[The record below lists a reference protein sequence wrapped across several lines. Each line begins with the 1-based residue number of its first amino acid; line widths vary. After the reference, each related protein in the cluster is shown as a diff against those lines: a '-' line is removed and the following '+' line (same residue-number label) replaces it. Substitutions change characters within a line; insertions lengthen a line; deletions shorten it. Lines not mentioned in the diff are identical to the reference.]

1 MTDLFQ
7 HFRED
12 ERDFIEKVIGWRDY
26 VLSSYSPK
34 LTDFL
39 DPREQEI
46 VRSLIG
52 DQKEVKAAFQ
62 GGTSQSERKRAL
74 LYPEYLEPEHE
85 DFALSLFQI
94 GYPSKFITLEHRQ
107 VLGALMSIGLK
118 RSKYGDI
125 LIEGENIQLVAAEEM
140 DDFLRLQLNEI
151 GKAKVE
157 LKKIDFSKAIIKYD
171 EWSEFSSTVS
181 SLRLDAVIAAIYGIS
196 RQKVQPLLQAGQ
208 VKVNWRTAEQGS
220 MECQEGDRISV
231 RGFGRSK
238 VTEILGRTK
247 KDKIRLLY
255 GRQK

>member
-12 ERDFIEKVIGWRDY
+12 ERDFIEKVLGWKEY

-52 DQKEVKAAFQ
+52 DQKEVKAAFE
-62 GGTSQSERKRAL
+62 GGTPQAERKRAL
-74 LYPEYLEPEHE
+74 LYPEYMEPVRE
-85 DFALSLFQI
+85 DFSLTLFTI
-94 GYPSKFITLEHRQ
+94 RYPSKFIKLEHRQ
-107 VLGALMSIGLK
+107 ILGALMSIGLK

-125 LIEGENIQLVAAEEM
+125 LMDQETVQLIAAEEM
-140 DDFLRLQLNEI
+140 DDFLRLQLTEI
-151 GKAKVE
+151 GRTKVE
-157 LKKIDFSKAIIKYD
+157 LRKSDFSEVIARHD
-171 EWSEFSSTVS
+171 EWTESSTTVS
-181 SLRLDAVIAAIYGIS
+181 SLRLDAVLAAIYGLS
-196 RQKVQPLLQAGQ
+196 RQKVQPLIQAGQ
-208 VKVNWRTAEQGS
+208 VKLNWRTAEQGS
-220 MECQEGDRISV
+220 IECQEGDRISV
-231 RGFGRSK
+231 RGFGRSR